1 MLWLLPPGMP
11 SARKAESAP
20 SRAIGP
26 GTSRD
31 CDDVSIFTVHARP
44 LTMEDDGLSA
54 ALLAAWDDEP
64 EAEEVAPT
72 LVALPEALCL
82 NVLKRLSAV
91 DLVALSSTC
100 RAMRSA
106 AAEPSHWRRLCASRW
121 PQDDA
126 GRGQLSW
133 RRLYFDKDAAECATA
148 SGDTQPDDL
157 LRTIFLQ
164 HVFARRTQPPTWTS
178 FHADADVNTV
188 LDVPGGAGAA
198 EAVASFRRVH
208 GLGAGRGH
216 EACGVA
222 HGCVFAF
229 MTGSRGA
236 VVAVCTCSGKVHVC
250 DAESTC
256 SVEHTSAD
264 VREATVLCSVT
275 GHIRSHAFLTAPDED
290 DAHDE
295 DGAPGPAGGD
305 FMPGV
310 WGRCVPL
317 LDWMGTCQP
326 HQCTTHSPGIASLLP
341 PQRLLRRLRSRQRG
355 GAACD
360 AVGRHR
366 CSGLR
371 QAQAGGGGGGRRR
384 RRRRQEATEQRGRR
398 AEAPEAGA
406 AAEQALRSGAVCQ
419 RVILGPQAATCWSA
433 PPPAARGAGSGRTS
447 RCGPSGSQ

>member
-1 MLWLLPPGMP
+1 
-11 SARKAESAP
+11 
-20 SRAIGP
+20 
-26 GTSRD
+26 
-31 CDDVSIFTVHARP
+31 
-44 LTMEDDGLSA
+44 MEDDGLSA

-310 WGRCVPL
+310 WGRCVPV
-317 LDWMGTCQP
+317 LDWMAM
-326 HQCTTHSPGIASLLP
+326 SPASMHNSLP
-341 PQRLLRRLRSRQRG
+341 RPRLPSPTSAPTPPATKPPARRSCMR
-355 GAACD
+355 
-360 AVGRHR
+360 R
-366 CSGLR
+366 CGEAPVLG
-371 QAQAGGGGGGRRR
+371 AQASASGRRR
-384 RRRRQEATEQRGRR
+384 RRA
-398 AEAPEAGA
+398 AAAAPGGDGA
-406 AAEQALRSGAVCQ
+406 ARPQGRS
-419 RVILGPQAATCWSA
+419 T
-433 PPPAARGAGSGRTS
+433 RGW
-447 RCGPSGSQ
+447 RCC